1 MKELNARQLTNG
13 ITRSIIKGAIQNKE
27 LLLNNTPIHLS
38 VEHDNDQST
47 VIISTL
53 KDTEQAQKQLFIM
66 DVDRTPFLN
75 IDTKDPEQLKPAYL
89 KIYETTKALEYVDS
103 ETPELPYHTRLGITD
118 SQMVEFINNTVNE
131 SHKYVNYQYDGR
143 HMLKSL
149 STFDDYPIP
158 AIYFLRAVISKPKI
172 DDFFFQLKIDD
183 KTLLSNGIRP
193 LTQTAEYYDKFKN
206 EVIDF
211 FFNKQNPY
219 FPQVFQNLIE
229 KVEDEL
235 VDTVNY
241 DFESVIEPTPQKQA
255 QTQKIDGIAE
265 KLELLKLSEVNRQKY
280 G

>member
-53 KDTEQAQKQLFIM
+53 KDTDTPQKQLFIM

-89 KIYETTKALEYVDS
+89 KIYETTKVLEYVDS
-103 ETPELPYHTRLGITD
+103 ETPELPYHIRLGITD
-118 SQMVEFINNTVNE
+118 SQIVEFINNTVNE
-131 SHKYVNYQYDGR
+131 SHNYVNYKYDGR
-143 HMLKSL
+143 HMVKSL
-149 STFDDYPIP
+149 SSFDDYPTP
-158 AIYFLRAVISKPKI
+158 AIYFLRAVISKQKI
-172 DDFFFQLKIDD
+172 DDFFFQLNIDD
-183 KTLLSNGIRP
+183 KALLSNGIRP
-193 LTQTAEYYDKFKN
+193 NTYDKFKN

-211 FFNKQNPY
+211 FFNKENPY
-219 FPQVFQNLIE
+219 FSQVFQNLIV

-241 DFESVIEPTPQKQA
+241 DFESVTEPKPPKPEE
-255 QTQKIDGIAE
+255 TQKIDGIAE
-265 KLELLKLSEVNRQKY
+265 RLELLKLSKANKRKY